1 MTSHTPSYFMTSN
14 TPYKLYLSR
23 LSASGRRAVH
33 SQLNSIAAMM
43 SWTYDER
50 EQNFTT
56 IDYALGL
63 KLINMMQQQGWSAR
77 YINRGIT
84 AIKGIVKIAVLSGIA
99 SEKQSLQL
107 QALPR
112 LRHGEHPGTPLSQV
126 QIKSLFSQLNSDR
139 SLIGERDTLILTL
152 FLGLGL
158 RRSELQHIRIED
170 IDSKITSLVIHRGK
184 GNKSRTCYI
193 PEWVQQVIKGWL
205 TLVNTDT
212 GYLVC
217 RVNKSGSILPAKS
230 LTSSGI
236 YKVVK
241 MRLNMVDINASP
253 HDLRRTFIT
262 RLLEQ
267 NVDLN
272 TVRQMAGHADIA
284 TTIMYDKRDHAAMQ
298 QAASMLSYGQEG
310 E

>member
-1 MTSHTPSYFMTSN
+1 
-14 TPYKLYLSR
+14 
-23 LSASGRRAVH
+23 
-33 SQLNSIAAMM
+33 MM
-43 SWTYDER
+43 SWPHDER
-50 EQNFTT
+50 EHNFTT

-84 AIKGIVKIAVLSGIA
+84 AIKGIVKIAVLSDIA

-126 QIKSLFSQLNSDR
+126 QIKSLFSQLKSDR
-139 SLIGERDTLILTL
+139 SLIGKRDTLILTL

-158 RRSELQHIRIED
+158 RRSELQYIRIED
-170 IDSKITSLVIHRGK
+170 IDSKITSLVIQRGK

-193 PEWVQQVIKGWL
+193 PKWVQQVIKGWL

-217 RVNKSGSILPAKS
+217 RVNKSGKILPAKS

-236 YKVVK
+236 YKIVK
-241 MRLNMVDINASP
+241 
-253 HDLRRTFIT
+253 
-262 RLLEQ
+262 
-267 NVDLN
+267 
-272 TVRQMAGHADIA
+272 
-284 TTIMYDKRDHAAMQ
+284 KC
-298 QAASMLSYGQEG
+298 
-310 E
+310 